1 MTARIDDDI
10 EVIDE
15 TDKRRYKGGKL
26 YRNAASEFGT
36 LTKAAAIY
44 FEKLHELHE
53 ASGSKRRGGSAT
65 EFLSNHDKANRA
77 AWKHIVE
84 NSKAHKQNEKIAA
97 RFLPDSA
104 IDDLHDWLDDSDDD
118 RPGDPYY
125 AVTKP

>member
-1 MTARIDDDI
+1 MARLVGREQPAAMQVRAWQWMQQMNARAI
-10 EVIDE
+10 EFPSLV
-15 TDKRRYKGGKL
+15 
-26 YRNAASEFGT
+26 
-36 LTKAAAIY
+36 LT
-44 FEKLHELHE
+44 
-53 ASGSKRRGGSAT
+53 
-65 EFLSNHDKANRA
+65 DKANRA